1 MSQMIFINLPVADLN
16 KSMDFFKQIGY
27 GFNPQFTNEHGA
39 CMIVSDTIFVM
50 LLTHGH
56 YKNFTGKEIIN
67 AHQSSEVMIALNAEN
82 KEAVNN
88 LVDKAVNA
96 GGHEIRAPQDYGF
109 MYQRSFDDPDGHTWE
124 IFWMDPEHI
133 Q

>member
-16 KSMDFFKQIGY
+16 KSMDFFKKLGY

-50 LLTHGH
+50 LLSHGH
-56 YKNFTGKEIIN
+56 YKNFTDKDIIN
-67 AHQSSEVMIALNAEN
+67 AHQSSEVMIALNADN
-82 KEAVNN
+82 KEAVNE
-88 LVDKAVNA
+88 LVDKAVKA
-96 GGHEIRAPQDYGF
+96 GGNEIRKPQDYGF